1 MKINDDS
8 LRKDIDDILSKI
20 TSQSESYR
28 KFQINI
34 DFYSH
39 NERIFWDFSQ
49 KRKIVGKNGIF

>member
-20 TSQSESYR
+20 TSQSESYQ

-34 DFYSH
+34 DFYAH
-39 NERIFWDFSQ
+39 NERIFLDFSQ